1 MTQRKE
7 GTMNKKCFVSMLGA
21 AALAVSAGAYAQ
33 QPTATGFYIGAELG
47 NTDVE
52 HADSDVG
59 FKFLGGY
66 QFNRYVA
73 AELGYGLLYDK
84 SDVEV
89 KALEA
94 VAVGMF
100 PIANQF
106 SIIGKLGFA
115 NVDFKVPA
123 GSDDK
128 TELTWGL
135 GVQYD
140 FSRNLGVRALW
151 QRYETDDAV
160 DFLAVG
166 VTWKF

>member
-1 MTQRKE
+1 
-7 GTMNKKCFVSMLGA
+7 MNKNWMVSMLGA

-33 QPTATGFYIGAELG
+33 QPATTGFYIGAEVG
-47 NTDVE
+47 QTDLDG
-52 HADSDVG
+52 ADDDIG
-59 FKFLGGY
+59 FKLLGGY
-66 QFNRYVA
+66 QFHRNIA
-73 AELGYGLLYDK
+73 AELGYGMLYDK
-84 SDVEV
+84 GGAEV
-89 KALEA
+89 TAIELVAL
-94 VAVGMF
+94 GMF

-115 NVDFKVPA
+115 NVDVEVA
-123 GSDDK
+123 GASDDK

-135 GVQYD
+135 GVQFD

-151 QRYETDDAV
+151 QRYETDNAV

>member
-7 GTMNKKCFVSMLGA
+7 GTMNKKWIVSTLGA
-21 AALAVSAGAYAQ
+21 AAIAVSAGAYAQ
-33 QPTATGFYIGAELG
+33 QPATTGFYIGAEVG

-66 QFNRYVA
+66 QFNRYIA

-89 KALEA
+89 KTLEA

-115 NVDFKVPA
+115 NVDVKVPA

-128 TELTWGL
+128 TELTWGV

-140 FSRNLGVRALW
+140 FNRNLGVRALW

>member
-1 MTQRKE
+1 
-7 GTMNKKCFVSMLGA
+7 MNKKCFVSMLGA

-33 QPTATGFYIGAELG
+33 QPTATGFYIGAEVG
-47 NTDVE
+47 NTDVGG
-52 HADSDVG
+52 ADDDIG
-59 FKFLGGY
+59 FKLLGGY
-66 QFNRYVA
+66 QFHRNVA

-84 SDVEV
+84 GGVEV

-94 VAVGMF
+94 VALGMF

>member
-1 MTQRKE
+1 MKSI
-7 GTMNKKCFVSMLGA
+7 KSLLAV
-21 AALAVSAGAYAQ
+21 AALTVAGSAFAQ
-33 QPTATGFYIGAELG
+33 QPSLSSVYVGGTLGQSEFKDGCNGVSDCDKKDTAWRI
-47 NTDVE
+47 
-52 HADSDVG
+52 
-59 FKFLGGY
+59 LGGY
-66 QFNRYVA
+66 QFHRNIA
-73 AELGYGLLYDK
+73 AELGYGLMYDK
-84 SDVEV
+84 SGVEV

-106 SIIGKLGFA
+106 SIIGKLGLA
-115 NVDFKVPA
+115 NIDVNP
-123 GSDDK
+123 GDDK

-151 QRYETDDAV
+151 QRYETDEAI

>member
-7 GTMNKKCFVSMLGA
+7 GTMNKKWLVSMLGA
-21 AALAVSAGAYAQ
+21 TALAVSAGAYAQ
-33 QPTATGFYIGAELG
+33 QPAATGFYIGAEVG

-52 HADSDVG
+52 HADSDIG

-66 QFNRYVA
+66 QFNRYIA

-89 KALEA
+89 KTLEA

-115 NVDFKVPA
+115 NVDVKVPA
-123 GSDDK
+123 GSNDK

>member
-1 MTQRKE
+1 
-7 GTMNKKCFVSMLGA
+7 MNKKWFVSMLGA
-21 AALAVSAGAYAQ
+21 AAMAVSACAFAQ
-33 QPTATGFYIGAELG
+33 QPATTGFYIGAEVG
-47 NTDVE
+47 NTDLDG
-52 HADSDVG
+52 ADDDIG

-66 QFNRYVA
+66 QFHRNIA

-84 SDVEV
+84 GGAEV
-89 KALEA
+89 KALEL

-106 SIIGKLGFA
+106 SLIGKLGLA
-115 NVDFKVPA
+115 NVDVEVA
-123 GSDDK
+123 GSSDDK

-151 QRYETDDAV
+151 QRYETDNAV

>member
-1 MTQRKE
+1 
-7 GTMNKKCFVSMLGA
+7 MNKKWCVSMLGA
-21 AALAVSAGAYAQ
+21 AAMAVSAGAIAQ
-33 QPTATGFYIGAELG
+33 QPATTGFYIGAEVG
-47 NTDVE
+47 NTDVGG
-52 HADSDVG
+52 ADDDIG
-59 FKFLGGY
+59 FKILGGY
-66 QFNRYVA
+66 QFHRNIA
-73 AELGYGLLYDK
+73 AELGYGLMYDK
-84 SDVEV
+84 SGVEV

-106 SIIGKLGFA
+106 SIIGKLGLA
-115 NVDFKVPA
+115 NIDVNP
-123 GSDDK
+123 GDDK
-128 TELTWGL
+128 TELTWGV

-151 QRYETDDAV
+151 QRYETDEAI

>member
-1 MTQRKE
+1 
-7 GTMNKKCFVSMLGA
+7 MNKKWCVSMLGA
-21 AALAVSAGAYAQ
+21 AAMAVSAGAIAQ
-33 QPTATGFYIGAELG
+33 QPATTGFYIGAEVG
-47 NTDVE
+47 NTDVGG
-52 HADSDVG
+52 ADDDIG
-59 FKFLGGY
+59 FKILGGY
-66 QFNRYVA
+66 QFHRNIA
-73 AELGYGLLYDK
+73 AELGYGLMYDK
-84 SDVEV
+84 SGVEV

-106 SIIGKLGFA
+106 SIIGKLGLA
-115 NVDFKVPA
+115 NIDVNP
-123 GSDDK
+123 GDDK

-151 QRYETDDAV
+151 QRYETDEAI

>member
-1 MTQRKE
+1 
-7 GTMNKKCFVSMLGA
+7 MNKKWCVSMLGA
-21 AALAVSAGAYAQ
+21 AAMAVSAGAIAQ
-33 QPTATGFYIGAELG
+33 QPATTGFYIGAEVG
-47 NTDVE
+47 NTDVGG
-52 HADSDVG
+52 ADDDIG
-59 FKFLGGY
+59 FKILGGY
-66 QFNRYVA
+66 QFHRNIA

-89 KALEA
+89 KTLEA

-106 SIIGKLGFA
+106 SIIGKLGLA
-115 NVDFKVPA
+115 NIDVNP
-123 GSDDK
+123 GDDK

-151 QRYETDDAV
+151 QRYETDEAI

>member
-1 MTQRKE
+1 
-7 GTMNKKCFVSMLGA
+7 MNKKWFVSMLGA

-33 QPTATGFYIGAELG
+33 QPTATGFYIGADLG

-84 SDVEV
+84 GGVEV

-106 SIIGKLGFA
+106 SIIGKLGVA
-115 NVDFKVPA
+115 NVDVKVPG

-128 TELTWGL
+128 TEITWGV

-140 FSRNLGVRALW
+140 LNRNLGVRLLW